1 MIIKLFKIFH
11 SKYFFLHNFIYVLSG
26 LDYKILIKIKFFHMM
41 ILYLLWIIYKGECIT
56 SYYYKYN
63 INNNYKLGD
72 DIFNT
77 EDYPSIFKQFN
88 FLKEIIFIIILSKIL
103 HYKILFYLILLIFE
117 KNRMLGNYIF
127 SKRLRY
133 LLFILIYFMC
143 IDNDFLKEKIL
154 KIIFICILIFLKF
167 ILIINFFE
175 LKKRKEKNIIEIT
188 SVGIFFCTI
197 FIYSIIHKLIF

>member
-1 MIIKLFKIFH
+1 
-11 SKYFFLHNFIYVLSG
+11 
-26 LDYKILIKIKFFHMM
+26 MM

-56 SYYYKYN
+56 SYYYKYD

-77 EDYPSIFKQFN
+77 EDYPNIYKQFN
-88 FLKEIIFIIILSKIL
+88 FVREIIFIIILSKIL

-133 LLFILIYFMC
+133 LLFILIYFIC
-143 IDNDFLKEKIL
+143 TDNDFIKKKAL
-154 KIIFICILIFLKF
+154 KIIFICIFIFLIF
-167 ILIINFFE
+167 ILIMNFFE

-197 FIYSIIHKLIF
+197 FISSIIHKLIF